1 MAGISNYLKDK
12 LLNHVFRTTAYTAP
26 ANVDVALFA
35 VMPNDAGTGGTELS
49 GTGYSRES
57 VPTDD
62 ASWSAPAAGSGTD
75 RYVENLVAIDFGSA
89 GSDWAPAGSECVG
102 FALYE
107 GGTSNYLGGNT
118 FASPVVI
125 QSGNP
130 VRFAVGAL
138 DAIIRGV

>member
-1 MAGISNYLKDK
+1 MAGVSNYLKDK

-26 ANVDVALFA
+26 ANVDVALFK
-35 VMPNDAGTGGTELS
+35 VMPNDAGTGGTEVS
-49 GTGYSRES
+49 GTGYARES

-75 RYVENLVAIDFGSA
+75 RYVENLAAVDFGSA
-89 GSDWAPAGSECVG
+89 GSDWAPAGNECVG
-102 FALYE
+102 FGLYE

-118 FASPVVI
+118 FATPVVI